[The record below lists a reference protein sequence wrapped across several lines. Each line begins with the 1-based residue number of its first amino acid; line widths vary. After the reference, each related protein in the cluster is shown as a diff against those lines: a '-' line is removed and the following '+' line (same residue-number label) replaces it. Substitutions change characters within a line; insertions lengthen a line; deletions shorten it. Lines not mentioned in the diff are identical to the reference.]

1 VNFTF
6 GEHRFADCRQR
17 EVDKHASECPKA
29 AVAARAGVA
38 RATVADTPAEP
49 GAAAGSAGAG
59 DCIPGASY
67 RAVAPPMY
75 NYGGQTRT
83 DRKTGRIAYPSARA
97 HAAMY
102 IKEDAS
108 HGGSGVMY
116 MFGGFGLD
124 PAAPTEGPRLLADLW
139 QNLAVVGTASH
150 PLVPLVLSCSLW
162 NYEAGGGAG
171 WISRGRDCH

>member
-1 VNFTF
+1 MNFTF

-75 NYGGQTRT
+75 NYGGFPACGSRLN
-83 DRKTGRIAYPSARA
+83 RF
-97 HAAMY
+97 
-102 IKEDAS
+102 AS
-108 HGGSGVMY
+108 
-116 MFGGFGLD
+116 GFVG
-124 PAAPTEGPRLLADLW
+124 PAACGD
-139 QNLAVVGTASH
+139 GI
-150 PLVPLVLSCSLW
+150 LVQQVANQWSSSVSRVRGVSSIVLC
-162 NYEAGGGAG
+162 
-171 WISRGRDCH
+171 I